1 MSSRSPYVPKHR
13 SAYQPKHALIKPA
26 KQSQSVRAA
35 KVARTMLLS
44 TLAVGATG
52 AAVAT
57 GVLGTADSSFG
68 LAGGDVAK
76 SLSHPA
82 DEPLTKAEL
91 RARGD
96 LVSRS
101 SDRRASTDAA
111 KAAALDTTGGVGST
125 ERETMNQSDPREI
138 AKALMPS
145 YGFDVSQFSCLDSL
159 YMSESG
165 WRVNADNPSSSAYGI
180 PQALTSGRDMPAGY
194 FSSAEVQI
202 KWGLEYIQN
211 SYGSPCNAWAFKSSH
226 GWY

>member
-1 MSSRSPYVPKHR
+1 MSSRSQYVPKHR

-26 KQSQSVRAA
+26 RQAQPARAA

-52 AAVAT
+52 AAVAG
-57 GVLGTADSSFG
+57 GVLGTESSFG
-68 LAGGDVAK
+68 LTGGEAAQ
-76 SLSHPA
+76 SLGHSTSQ
-82 DEPLTKAEL
+82 PLTKREL
-91 RARGD
+91 RERGD

-101 SDRRASTDAA
+101 GDRRQATDAA
-111 KAAALDTTGGVGST
+111 KAAALDTTGGLGST

-138 AKALMPS
+138 AKALLPT
-145 YGFDVSQFSCLDSL
+145 YGFALSQFSCLDSL

-165 WRVNADNPSSSAYGI
+165 WRVNADNPTSSAYGI

-202 KWGLEYIQN
+202 KWGLEYIQD
-211 SYGSPCNAWAFKSSH
+211 SYGSPCSAWSFKSSH

>member
-1 MSSRSPYVPKHR
+1 
-13 SAYQPKHALIKPA
+13 
-26 KQSQSVRAA
+26 
-35 KVARTMLLS
+35 MLLS

-52 AAVAT
+52 AAVAS
-57 GVLGTADSSFG
+57 GVLGTESSFG
-68 LAGGDVAK
+68 LTGGDVAQ
-76 SLSHPA
+76 SLGHASQ
-82 DEPLTKAEL
+82 PLTKAEL
-91 RARGD
+91 RERGD

-101 SDRRASTDAA
+101 GDRRDATENA

-125 ERETMNQSDPREI
+125 ERETLSASDPRDI

-145 YGFDVSQFSCLDSL
+145 YGFDLSQFSCLDSL

-194 FSSAEVQI
+194 FTSAEVQI

>member
-1 MSSRSPYVPKHR
+1 MSSRPQYVPKHR
-13 SAYQPKHALIKPA
+13 AAYQPKHALIKPT
-26 KQSQSVRAA
+26 QSARAA

-52 AAVAT
+52 AAVGG
-57 GVLGTADSSFG
+57 GVLGTEPSLG
-68 LAGGDVAK
+68 LAGGDVAQ
-76 SLSHPA
+76 SLGHSA
-82 DEPLTKAEL
+82 SQPLTKAEL
-91 RARGD
+91 RQRGD

-101 SDRRASTDAA
+101 GARRSATDAV
-111 KAAALDTTGGVGST
+111 KAAALDTTGGVGSAK
-125 ERETMNQSDPREI
+125 RETMDQSDPREI

-145 YGFDVSQFSCLDSL
+145 YGFGLSQFSCLDSL

-165 WRVNADNPSSSAYGI
+165 WRVNADNPTSSAYGI

-202 KWGLEYIQN
+202 KWGLDYIRS
-211 SYGSPCNAWAFKSSH
+211 SYGSPCSAWSFKSSH

>member
-1 MSSRSPYVPKHR
+1 MSSRSQYVPKHR
-13 SAYQPKHALIKPA
+13 SAYQPKHALLKPA
-26 KQSQSVRAA
+26 KPSQSARAA

-57 GVLGTADSSFG
+57 GVLGTAESSFG
-68 LAGGDVAK
+68 LTGGDVAQ

-82 DEPLTKAEL
+82 SKPLTDAEL
-91 RARGD
+91 RERGD

-101 SDRRASTDAA
+101 GDRRTATDAA
-111 KAAALDTTGGVGST
+111 KAAALDTSGGVGST
-125 ERETMNQSDPREI
+125 ERESMNQSDPREI
-138 AKALMPS
+138 AKALLPS
-145 YGFDVSQFSCLDSL
+145 YGFSVSQFSCLNSL

-165 WRVNADNPSSSAYGI
+165 WRIDADNPTSSAYGI

-202 KWGLEYIQN
+202 KWGLDYIRS

>member
-1 MSSRSPYVPKHR
+1 
-13 SAYQPKHALIKPA
+13 
-26 KQSQSVRAA
+26 
-35 KVARTMLLS
+35 MLLS

-57 GVLGTADSSFG
+57 GVLGTEPSLG
-68 LAGGDVAK
+68 LAGGDVAQN
-76 SLSHPA
+76 LSHPA
-82 DEPLTKAEL
+82 GQPLTKAEL
-91 RARGD
+91 RERGD

-101 SDRRASTDAA
+101 GDRRAATDAT

-125 ERETMNQSDPREI
+125 KHESMNQSDPREI
-138 AKALMPS
+138 ARALMPS
-145 YGFDVSQFSCLDSL
+145 YGFDLSQFSCLDSL

-165 WRVNADNPSSSAYGI
+165 WRVDADNPTSSAYGI
-180 PQALTSGRDMPAGY
+180 PQALTDGRDMPAGY

-202 KWGLEYIQN
+202 KWGLEYIQS

>member
-1 MSSRSPYVPKHR
+1 MV
-13 SAYQPKHALIKPA
+13 
-26 KQSQSVRAA
+26 
-35 KVARTMLLS
+35 LS

-52 AAVAT
+52 AAVAS
-57 GVLGTADSSFG
+57 GVLGTESSFG
-68 LAGGDVAK
+68 LAGGDVAQ
-76 SLSHPA
+76 SLGHSTST
-82 DEPLTKAEL
+82 PLTKQEL
-91 RARGD
+91 RERGD

-101 SDRRASTDAA
+101 GDRRAATDAA

-125 ERETMNQSDPREI
+125 ERETMDAADPRDI

-145 YGFDVSQFSCLDSL
+145 YGFAVSQFSCLDSL

-202 KWGLEYIQN
+202 KWGLQYIQD
-211 SYGSPCNAWAFKSSH
+211 SYGSPCSAWSFKSSH

>member
-1 MSSRSPYVPKHR
+1 MSSRTQYVPKHR
-13 SAYQPKHALIKPA
+13 SAYQPKHALIKPTPSA
-26 KQSQSVRAA
+26 RVGKA
-35 KVARTMLLS
+35 ARTMLLS

-52 AAVAT
+52 AAVAS
-57 GVLGTADSSFG
+57 GVLGTESNLG
-68 LAGGDVAK
+68 LAGGDVAQAAGHTT
-76 SLSHPA
+76 SQ
-82 DEPLTKAEL
+82 PLTKAEL
-91 RARGD
+91 RERGD

-101 SDRRASTDAA
+101 GDRRAITDRA
-111 KAAALDTTGGVGST
+111 KAAALDTSGGVGTT
-125 ERETMNQSDPREI
+125 ERESMDASDPRDI

-145 YGFDVSQFSCLDSL
+145 YGFDLSQFSCLDSL

-165 WRVNADNPSSSAYGI
+165 WRVNADNPTSSAYGI

-194 FSSAEVQI
+194 FTSAEVQI

>member
-1 MSSRSPYVPKHR
+1 MSSRSQYVPKHR
-13 SAYQPKHALIKPA
+13 AAYQPKHALIKPA
-26 KQSQSVRAA
+26 PPARAG

-52 AAVAT
+52 AAVAS
-57 GVLGTADSSFG
+57 GVLGTESSFG
-68 LAGGDVAK
+68 LTGGDVAQ
-76 SLSHPA
+76 SLGRA
-82 DEPLTKAEL
+82 TTQPLTKAEL
-91 RARGD
+91 RERGD

-101 SDRRASTDAA
+101 ADRRKVTDKA
-111 KAAALDTTGGVGST
+111 KAAALDTSGGVGST
-125 ERETMNQSDPREI
+125 ERESMDQSDPREI

-145 YGFDVSQFSCLDSL
+145 YGFSLSQFSCLDSL

-165 WRVNADNPSSSAYGI
+165 WRVNADNPTSSAYGI

-211 SYGSPCNAWAFKSSH
+211 SYGSPCNAWAFKSSN